1 MITKFYVGIV
11 KQFQS
16 FLLQSTILLLLGF
29 TSVAGDSFF
38 LLTTDGTELIE
49 VISESSAEGIDELA
63 ACDDLDG
70 SDDDSSTDNVF
81 TQPSQVVCYPLVI
94 KAGQLNNRPS
104 LTSVPFYILYQRLI
118 LYHTVA

>member
-16 FLLQSTILLLLGF
+16 FLLQTTILLLLGF

-49 VISESSAEGIDELA
+49 VISESSTEGIDELA

-81 TQPSQVVCYPLVI
+81 TEPSPVVFYSLVV

-104 LTSVPFYILYQRLI
+104 RTSVPFYILYQRLI
-118 LYHTVA
+118 FYHPVA